1 MASNDRNPGLGSAR
15 SAPEGHRVPSHD
27 QQQILDRIA
36 LQRERLSARRAA
48 RAQAVAA
55 AQAPEGPDGGDSLAS
70 RALAFAREHPVA
82 VAAAAG
88 IALMAGPG
96 RLIKW
101 ASVLLPIVMRYTSR

>member
-55 AQAPEGPDGGDSLAS
+55 AQAPEGPDGDSLAS
-70 RALAFAREHPVA
+70 RALAFAREQPVA